1 MVVMMTG
8 GDVEAHIDITGR
20 LEDGRGFPLN
30 EAVVV
35 KSRLGHRCDVVIPVS
50 AAHIIRFIIGV
61 KFGILMVVDLITQKI
76 NLDQH

>member
-1 MVVMMTG
+1 MVA
-8 GDVEAHIDITGR
+8 DIDITGR

-61 KFGILMVVDLITQKI
+61 KFGS
-76 NLDQH
+76 